1 MAGWEGKAILLLLAE
16 KYYAEKQEME
26 KKNIVWEDKLTL
38 NIKMHLLMFKTS
50 TESITTL
57 FCFNENPLEVQ

>member
-1 MAGWEGKAILLLLAE
+1 MGGAGKAILLLLAE
-16 KYYAEKQEME
+16 KYYADKLEME
-26 KKNIVWEDKLTL
+26 KKNTVWEDKLTL
-38 NIKMHLLMFKTS
+38 SIKMYLLMFKTS